1 MKNTLKITFGG
12 ILTAFSVIILM
23 LGNIPF
29 AEYVGPTFGGLIL
42 IWSVVE
48 MGYVPSTLIFAST
61 AVLSLFLSANKEPA
75 VLYAAFFGY
84 YSILRELLEEK
95 VRIKVIKWIIKFV
108 VFNVS
113 VVAAYA
119 VLIYIFG
126 MPLDEIGGL
135 GKYSLVIMLAL
146 GNLLFLVYDFAVK
159 RIKFIYL
166 KVWQKRFHKIMKIK

>member
-1 MKNTLKITFGG
+1 M
-12 ILTAFSVIILM
+12 TAFGVIVLM

-29 AEYVGPTFGGLIL
+29 AEYVGPTFSGMIL
-42 IWSVVE
+42 IWAVVE
-48 MGYVPSTLIFAST
+48 MGYVPSILIFVST

-95 VRIKVIKWIIKFV
+95 VKIKVVKWMIKFV
-108 VFNVS
+108 VFNAS

-119 VLIYIFG
+119 VLIYVFG
-126 MPLDEIGGL
+126 MPLDELGGF
-135 GKYSLVIMLAL
+135 GKYSLFILLAL

-159 RIKFIYL
+159 RIEFIYL